1 MTAWK
6 STDGSSADQTGP
18 AMPIDDLRGRLQQR
32 RKDFDARVLPHVF
45 PPATG
50 KRQRARLLGDTYDEW
65 GLLYSPSA
73 DACGPSPELI
83 ELALRAIN
91 RARDVDL
98 SCVAQRAIRDEERIE
113 PLTWPGEHYRMLVSL
128 AEEWRDGDPVTVVEI
143 GTFAG
148 ASALSLLASSAVA
161 RVTTFDVI
169 PWSSIP
175 FSVLRQDDFGP
186 RLEQRLGDLAD
197 PGVFAA
203 NADVLADAD
212 MVFVDAAK
220 DGVFEYR
227 FLPRLLALRPARPQ
241 LVVLDDV
248 RVLPMLNL
256 WRELPLPKLDIAS
269 FGHWSGTGLI
279 DRRQAVVDWS
289 PPPAALQRR
298 LRPLL
303 RRRRDG

>member
-1 MTAWK
+1 MAIP
-6 STDGSSADQTGP
+6 SQS
-18 AMPIDDLRGRLQQR
+18 LRSVR
-32 RKDFDARVLPHVF
+32 
-45 PPATG
+45 
-50 KRQRARLLGDTYDEW
+50 
-65 GLLYSPSA
+65 
-73 DACGPSPELI
+73 SPEPRRSRCSP
-83 ELALRAIN
+83 RAQS
-91 RARDVDL
+91 R
-98 SCVAQRAIRDEERIE
+98 
-113 PLTWPGEHYRMLVSL
+113 
-128 AEEWRDGDPVTVVEI
+128 
-143 GTFAG
+143 
-148 ASALSLLASSAVA
+148 
-161 RVTTFDVI
+161 RVTTFDLI

-175 FSVLRQDDFGP
+175 FSVLRPDDFGP

-197 PGVFAA
+197 PRVFAA

-212 MVFVDAAK
+212 MIFVDAAK

-279 DRRQAVVDWS
+279 DRRQAVIDWS

-298 LRPLL
+298 LRPLV
-303 RRRRDG
+303 RRWSDG